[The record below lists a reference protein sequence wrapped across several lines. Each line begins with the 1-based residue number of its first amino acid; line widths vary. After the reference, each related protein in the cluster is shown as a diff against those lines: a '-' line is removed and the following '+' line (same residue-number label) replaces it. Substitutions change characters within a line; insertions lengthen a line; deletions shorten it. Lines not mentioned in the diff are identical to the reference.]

1 MPGPIGSVGAT
12 VPLLIL
18 AVVVVVAAIGLVGR
32 AILQRSRARRV
43 AAA

>member
-1 MPGPIGSVGAT
+1 MSGPIGSVGAT
-12 VPLLIL
+12 VPPLIL
-18 AVVVVVAAIGLVGR
+18 AVVVAAIGLVGR